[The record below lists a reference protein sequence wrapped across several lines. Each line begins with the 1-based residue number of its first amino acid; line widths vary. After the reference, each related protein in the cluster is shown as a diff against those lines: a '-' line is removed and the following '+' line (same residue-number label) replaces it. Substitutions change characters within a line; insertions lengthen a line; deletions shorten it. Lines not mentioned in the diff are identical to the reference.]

1 MKNPTI
7 KLEPVH
13 AYVVAEALAHA
24 INSGR
29 FKALEAPTTRAG
41 RTFYSMFAYTN
52 LAEQVLEQIA
62 SAGIIN
68 RSTTEAR

>member
-24 INSGR
+24 INSGH
-29 FKALEAPTTRAG
+29 FKALENPAPG
-41 RTFYSMFAYTN
+41 RVSVFAFTN
-52 LAEQVLEQIA
+52 LAQQVLAQIA
-62 SAGIIN
+62 DAGIIN